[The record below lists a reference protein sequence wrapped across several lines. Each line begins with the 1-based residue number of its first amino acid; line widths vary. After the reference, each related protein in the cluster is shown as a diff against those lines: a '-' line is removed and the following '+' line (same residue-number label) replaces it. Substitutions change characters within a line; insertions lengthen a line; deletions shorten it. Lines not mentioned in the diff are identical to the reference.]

1 MKMIN
6 ELSQAKNDST
16 VGASAARSRG
26 LAITFHYVPQDGRMG
41 LHYSACS
48 EQAHSLRS
56 VKVCEA

>member
-6 ELSQAKNDST
+6 ELSQAENDST

-26 LAITFHYVPQDGRMG
+26 LVITFRYVPHADAWSFIIPPARAGS
-41 LHYSACS
+41 L
-48 EQAHSLRS
+48 LRS